1 MAANFGSKVSMTGID
16 KLASAIDQHDLK
28 VKRAI
33 AGVFLRSQDDAIN
46 FAKPNA
52 PWTDRT
58 GNARSGLFTKVNV
71 IDKGASFEMIV
82 AHSVSYGI
90 WLEVRF
96 SGKYA
101 IIKPTIDYIGP
112 ILMDRIASAI
122 SRIEAA

>member
-1 MAANFGSKVSMTGID
+1 
-16 KLASAIDQHDLK
+16 
-28 VKRAI
+28 
-33 AGVFLRSQDDAIN
+33 
-46 FAKPNA
+46 
-52 PWTDRT
+52 
-58 GNARSGLFTKVNV
+58 
-71 IDKGASFEMIV
+71 MIV